1 MNGGQTLIEDV
12 WKWFLRLLITVV
24 MLLLIAI
31 LGIAAVNVPGA
42 FDTVDKFGAVADSAG
57 KVARS
62 VDRTSER
69 AYEVLED
76 MQDDR
81 ENGR

>member
-1 MNGGQTLIEDV
+1 
-12 WKWFLRLLITVV
+12 
-24 MLLLIAI
+24 MLLLIGI
-31 LGIAAVNVPGA
+31 LGLVAVNVPSV
-42 FDTVDKFGAVADSAG
+42 FDTVSKFGDVADSAG
-57 KVARS
+57 KAARS

-81 ENGR
+81 ENTR

>member
-1 MNGGQTLIEDV
+1 MIEDI

-24 MLLLIAI
+24 MLLVVAI
-31 LGIAAVNVPGA
+31 LGFVAVNVPSA
-42 FDTVDKFGAVADSAG
+42 FDTVSKFGDVADSAQ
-57 KVARS
+57 KAARS

-69 AYEVLED
+69 AYEVLEE
-76 MQDDR
+76 MQDDE